1 MPIYKSIMAAAMTL
15 AAVSFTPTAQ
25 SQPAAAKP
33 IAYSYSVLEATPAF
47 HSLPMLALRDFG
59 AEFGVKLE
67 YMDLQGGGETGA
79 VFAGGHGDLLM
90 AGIDKAFGFKAA
102 GLVDAKVIGVVLT
115 SANWSLVAT
124 TKSNIK
130 SIADLK
136 GKPVG
141 ISGPGSSSDMLVRWG
156 VRKAGIDPDR
166 DIQMVAMGSPANLF
180 AALENDRVPAGVLV
194 QPFLSRAL
202 SSKTVN
208 VIGDWESMSYP
219 NSVIMARTKDLKD
232 KPEKYAYLMRAL
244 KQVLS
249 KIKDDRVFAL
259 RVAKKVYPNATD
271 ADLNAQLDFA
281 IRVLWK
287 PMDGQLSK
295 QLYDNAQSVLV
306 GSGRLKASDIPPM
319 ADLVVELK

>member
-1 MPIYKSIMAAAMTL
+1 MLIYKSIMAAAMTL

-156 VRKAGIDPDR
+156 VRKAGIDPDS
-166 DIQMVAMGSPANLF
+166 DIQMVARGSP
-180 AALENDRVPAGVLV
+180 
-194 QPFLSRAL
+194 
-202 SSKTVN
+202 
-208 VIGDWESMSYP
+208 
-219 NSVIMARTKDLKD
+219 
-232 KPEKYAYLMRAL
+232 
-244 KQVLS
+244 
-249 KIKDDRVFAL
+249 KIKSSQ
-259 RVAKKVYPNATD
+259 P
-271 ADLNAQLDFA
+271 
-281 IRVLWK
+281 
-287 PMDGQLSK
+287 
-295 QLYDNAQSVLV
+295 
-306 GSGRLKASDIPPM
+306 
-319 ADLVVELK
+319 